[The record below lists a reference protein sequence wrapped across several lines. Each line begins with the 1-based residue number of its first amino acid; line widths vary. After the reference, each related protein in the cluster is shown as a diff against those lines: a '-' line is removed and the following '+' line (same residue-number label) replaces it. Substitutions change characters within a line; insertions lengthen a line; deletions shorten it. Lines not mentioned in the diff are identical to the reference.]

1 MHPILFKIPVPDF
14 LEGIFGEFFTVYAYG
29 FFIVLGAVAGLIY
42 VAYEGKKTFNLPFD
56 KVNTLFLL
64 ILLAAVVGGKVFLY
78 FEDPSR
84 YAGNLKS
91 LFSGRGFV
99 FYGSLLFCIPAM
111 LWFFKKNKLPVLPM
125 LDIMAVTTCLVHMF
139 GRLGC
144 FMAGCCH
151 GIEWH
156 GPLAVT
162 FTDPVCLAKPLNT
175 PLHPT
180 QLYSSVLI
188 LSILIVILLIKKNKK
203 FHGQLFLSYLILYAI
218 GRSVIEVFRGDISR
232 GYIIEGFLS
241 HSQFI
246 SMVVLAATLY
256 FYTRFSKRPLK
267 KN

>member
-1 MHPILFKIPVPDF
+1 MHPVLFKIPVPDF
-14 LEGIFGEFFTVYAYG
+14 LEGIFGEFFTVHAYG
-29 FFIVLGAVAGLIY
+29 FFIVLGAVVGLTY
-42 VAYEGKKTFNLPFD
+42 VASESKKDFKLPFD

-64 ILLAAVVGGKVFLY
+64 LLFAAVVGGKVFLY
-78 FEDPSR
+78 FEDPER
-84 YAGNLKS
+84 YAGNLKG
-91 LFSGRGFV
+91 LFSGKGFV
-99 FYGSLLFCIPAM
+99 FYGSLLFCIPTM
-111 LWFFKKNKLPVLPM
+111 LWFFKKNKLPVLQM

-139 GRLGC
+139 GRMGC

-180 QLYSSVLI
+180 QLYSAALI
-188 LSILIVILLIKKNKK
+188 FSIMIALLFIKKRKQ

-218 GRSVIEVFRGDISR
+218 GRSVIEIFRGDMSR
-232 GYIIEGFLS
+232 GYVIEGYLS

-246 SMVVLAATLY
+246 SLLVLLSSVY
-256 FYTRFSKRPLK
+256 FY
-267 KN
+267 